1 MNGQWVKPPFRGYG
15 EPRRG
20 EDIDTARAIAKAKQ
34 FIDDHFREPINLDR
48 LAAFAGLSRFSLAK
62 QFRQRVG
69 ISPYRYVCQVR
80 VRHAQL
86 MMAQG
91 QRPTDIAS
99 EVGFFDQSHLAR
111 HFKRACG
118 MTPRE
123 YISLASWS
131 FVDPD
136 TKAVT
141 SCGSKQLSL

>member
-1 MNGQWVKPPFRGYG
+1 MNDQWVKPPFRRHG
-15 EPRRG
+15 EPLLRGAG
-20 EDIDTARAIAKAKQ
+20 EDIDTARAIARVKQ
-34 FIDDHFREPINLDR
+34 FIDAHFQEPINLDR

-69 ISPYRYVCQVR
+69 VSPYRYVCQVR
-80 VRHAQL
+80 VRHAQS

-111 HFKRACG
+111 HFKRVCG

-123 YISLASWS
+123 Y
-131 FVDPD
+131 
-136 TKAVT
+136 
-141 SCGSKQLSL
+141 LSRYLRTQVESVRGARN